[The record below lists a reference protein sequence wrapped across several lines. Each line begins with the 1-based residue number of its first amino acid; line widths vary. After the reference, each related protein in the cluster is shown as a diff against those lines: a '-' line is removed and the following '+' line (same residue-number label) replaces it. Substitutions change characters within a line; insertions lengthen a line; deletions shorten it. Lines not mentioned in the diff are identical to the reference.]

1 MTRTVAVVGRG
12 PIGAAT
18 AQRLAMAGVRDVALV
33 AAAEPEPGEPA
44 YRSSG
49 GSVCWHRS
57 DPTKKAMIRRTAEF
71 IRARV
76 AAGAPVRVRDTPYL
90 FLDAGVLAPALNVAA
105 ADLVA
110 DLVGLAAGG
119 RAWHAGR
126 RRPGHRRWSRSPG
139 GHRVVGPSRQRGRAG
154 GRARARCGQPG
165 AGRRTCRPGWRS
177 ASSSCSTCRWTRSGR
192 RSRTWSPRSGA
203 GYAYVFVKETP
214 DGLRVVVGQEDLVA
228 GRRPDRSGRLVR
240 PSCWPPG
247 WRTASRSCGRPGWS
261 GSSGAST
268 GWTSCRQLVEHRPG
282 LLTVNC
288 GSAVRACV
296 AIGEQAAARVQRTL
310 AG

>member
-33 AAAEPEPGEPA
+33 GAAEPEPGEPA

-57 DPTKKAMIRRTAEF
+57 NLTKRAMIRRTAEF

-105 ADLVA
+105 TDLVA
-110 DLVGLAAGG
+110 DLVGLAAG
-119 RAWHAGR
+119 AGVAEVDVG
-126 RRPGHRRWSRSPG
+126 PVTAVEPVAG
-139 GHRVVGPSRQRGRAG
+139 GHRVVGPAGSVDARVVVLALGAANPALVPDLPARLEKRQLFVLDLPVDEQRAALPHVIAPIG
-154 GRARARCGQPG
+154 P
-165 AGRRTCRPGWRS
+165 
-177 ASSSCSTCRWTRSGR
+177 
-192 RSRTWSPRSGA
+192 
-203 GYAYVFVKETP
+203 GYAYVFVKETA
-214 DGLRVVVGQEDLVA
+214 DGLRVVVGQEDLVPDEDLTGPVDSYGELLAA
-228 GRRPDRSGRLVR
+228 GVADRFPFLRPAGVERILWGVD
-240 PSCWPPG
+240 
-247 WRTASRSCGRPGWS
+247 
-261 GSSGAST
+261 
-268 GWTSCRQLVEHRPG
+268 WTDKLPHLVEHRPG

-296 AIGEQAAARVQRTL
+296 AIGEQVAARVQRTL